1 MPIFQKNGALIT
13 SGDSLRGCC
22 CGVEPPPPPPP
33 PEPPGPVPP
42 PPPIPPGDPPPL
54 GCGCCLVSSESTG
67 DETFERVER
76 VVFYGQTSLSCIV
89 SPQGSTLGTVSFQL
103 DGDHTCRDNRD
114 HGLRDEYIVGKF
126 TVGQRPVFDANSQIV
141 EHCYGSLGFSA
152 TLRTFYNRYSS
163 CSGSTVDD
171 NARTPTT
178 LVTYT
183 VLEGVA
189 NINGQTVAAGQTY
202 TAPGIP
208 FNPNPGRQDRYTG
221 GRVDTLYGEAHQN
234 PGSGRITVP
243 SQVFIPP
250 HNSQHA
256 SIMSVHRLTWYHHD
270 DYDAYVAVK
279 CGSPSTG
286 WWNDLT

>member
-1 MPIFQKNGALIT
+1 MPIFQQNGALIT

-33 PEPPGPVPP
+33 PEPPGPEPP

-67 DETFERVER
+67 DQLEAVER
-76 VVFYGQTSLSCIV
+76 VVYYGASSLSCI
-89 SPQGSTLGTVSFQL
+89 PGGTPEGTSTGAVRFQL
-103 DGDHTCRDNRD
+103 DGDHTCSDNRH

-126 TVGQRPVFDANSQIV
+126 TVGQRPVFEAGTDNIV
-141 EHCYGSLGFSA
+141 EHCYGSLGYSA
-152 TLRTFYNRYSS
+152 TLRTFYNRYSE

-171 NARTPTT
+171 NARTPQT

-189 NINGQTVAAGQTY
+189 NINGQVVETGETY
-202 TAPGIP
+202 NAPGIV
-208 FNPNPGRQDRYTG
+208 FNPNPGNQRQYTG
-221 GRVDTLYGEAHQN
+221 GRVDIVAGQQHVN
-234 PGSGRITVP
+234 PGTGRITTP
-243 SQVFIPP
+243 SQIFIPP
-250 HNSQHA
+250 HHSQHA

-270 DYDAYVAVK
+270 DYDVYVAVR
-279 CGSPSTG
+279 CAS
-286 WWNDLT
+286 

>member
-1 MPIFQKNGALIT
+1 MPIFQQNGALIT

-33 PEPPGPVPP
+33 PEPPGPEPP

-54 GCGCCLVSSESTG
+54 GCGCCLRSSESTG
-67 DETFERVER
+67 DQLEAVER
-76 VVFYGQTSLSCIV
+76 VVYYRDSSLSCI
-89 SPQGSTLGTVSFQL
+89 PGGTPEGTSTGAVRFEL
-103 DGDHTCRDNRD
+103 DGDHTCRDDRH

-126 TVGQRPVFDANSQIV
+126 TVGQRPVFDTNGQIV
-141 EHCYGSLGFSA
+141 EHCFGSLGFSA
-152 TLRTFYNRYSS
+152 NLRTFYNRFSE

-189 NINGQTVAAGQTY
+189 NINGQTVVAGQTY

-208 FNPNPGRQDRYTG
+208 FNPNPGNQRQYTG
-221 GRVDTLYGEAHQN
+221 GRVDTLYGEAHEN
-234 PGSGRITVP
+234 PEGRAQP
-243 SQVFIPP
+243 RKFLYCPP
-250 HNSQHA
+250 NFARKQ
-256 SIMSVHRLTWYHHD
+256 SVHRLTWYHHD
-270 DYDAYVAVK
+270 DYDVYVAVR
-279 CGSPSTG
+279 CAS
-286 WWNDLT
+286 